1 MKRIISFDT
10 SVMFSL
16 FLLGILI
23 LFHGCI
29 LIGILFFDY
38 VLPLDFLWGG
48 KMTSVSQL
56 LSFEIVSLLT
66 SGLFFFLLLIRSNWL
81 RLPKL
86 IGVARVA
93 MWAVFILF
101 LLNTIGN
108 LMATTAFEKWFAI
121 VTGFL
126 SFLFLRI
133 AIEKNTDSIQ

>member
-38 VLPLDFLWGG
+38 VPLDLLWGG

-86 IGVARVA
+86 IGVARVS

-108 LMATTAFEKWFAI
+108 LMATNAFEKWFAI

-133 AIEKNTDSIQ
+133 AIETNTDSIQ

>member
-38 VLPLDFLWGG
+38 VPLDFLWGG

-93 MWAVFILF
+93 IWVVFILF

-108 LMATTAFEKWFAI
+108 LMATNAFEKWFAI

-133 AIEKNTDSIQ
+133 AIETNTDSSR